1 MDVITFYVTRI
12 KRRSEGCLSSK
23 SRSLQFVLDGK
34 RRRLLPVAG
43 SGVLTNEN
51 TLPETAQ
58 NFFFVFFSF

>member
-1 MDVITFYVTRI
+1 MDVMTFYVTRI
-12 KRRSEGCLSSK
+12 ERRSNGSLSSK
-23 SRSLQFVLDGK
+23 SRPLQFVLDGK
-34 RRRLLPVAG
+34 RRRLLPVVD